1 MHLAGADPRWL
12 QSIEVQGSGLIVR
25 RILSVGVRS
34 LRQRPS
40 LAAPS
45 PIVLH
50 SAIWYC
56 VGACRQVLWLSGPAR
71 GLYGRRNTD
80 PLFYTVYGDDIP
92 SAVQLQPPFTF
103 DVACVLTL
111 LQEELV
117 DPSHRRE
124 LRKWDSLSRAKF
136 VLKEPLPLPLP
147 PRLDKPLPL
156 ALLPDD

>member
-1 MHLAGADPRWL
+1 MHLVGADPRWL

-71 GLYGRRNTD
+71 GL
-80 PLFYTVYGDDIP
+80 
-92 SAVQLQPPFTF
+92 SACSVGWFVSLL
-103 DVACVLTL
+103 VRLCEREVL
-111 LQEELV
+111 LV
-117 DPSHRRE
+117 GSRE
-124 LRKWDSLSRAKF
+124 Q
-136 VLKEPLPLPLP
+136 
-147 PRLDKPLPL
+147 
-156 ALLPDD
+156 